1 MGQAEGIATIVIGL
15 IILLA
20 IILITRLVGAWMLRI
35 DEVIKH
41 LRYHGD
47 QNKEII
53 AELKKMNK
61 EEKAE

>member
-1 MGQAEGIATIVIGL
+1 MGQTEGIVATIVIGL

-20 IILITRLVGAWMLRI
+20 IILIIRLVGAWMLRI

-41 LRYHGD
+41 LRYYGE

-53 AELKKMNK
+53 SE
-61 EEKAE
+61 